1 MAGLF
6 EILDQIKA
14 RPGMYLGNPSVE
26 NLFMFLVGYKTAR
39 RELGIEPTEEELK
52 FYGDFQPWLQEKFNI
67 RTNNSWAA
75 LIQFHSVN
83 QKEAFDRF
91 FHLLDEFHQVNQ
103 PENYNSPIP
112 NESEKLKIS

>member
-1 MAGLF
+1 MTGLF
-6 EILDQIKA
+6 EILSKIKA
-14 RPGMYLGNPSVE
+14 RPGMYLGNPSVD
-26 NLFMFLVGYKTAR
+26 NLFMFLAGYKTAR
-39 RELGIEPTEEELK
+39 RELSIEPTEAELK

-91 FHLLDEFHQVNQ
+91 FDLLDEFRQL
-103 PENYNSPIP
+103 
-112 NESEKLKIS
+112 SELQDSIETPKPLKVS